1 MTFSPQAIY
10 KWFRE
15 WAIVSYRGWPVDSRH
30 REIVSRWYYV
40 EQDCWK
46 WQLGTLEKAVKGTS
60 PLRLSQVVV
69 LMLLL
74 VTSSSCTWCVCLF
87 VSGREG
93 GREGVAACL
102 CVSAGTLQKGKRV
115 VCSAFALISH
125 QRITWMFRLKIYLNK
140 NKIIPHRCN
149 FSAH

>member
-87 VSGREG
+87 VSGWEG
-93 GREGVAACL
+93 GREWPPAYVYL
-102 CVSAGTLQKGKRV
+102 LELYRREKRV